1 MLGITG
7 TLLAAGIYGASQ
19 LKIDFNMDKLLAIE
33 EGSYQDQFLEAEKLL
48 QKQSQAAIFMGKL
61 NFSSQMDKITSL
73 VDDLNALDSVD
84 VAFDMSVFS
93 AASASFFNISKETGE
108 IEASMIPF
116 QYVKPQTTSEGMALM
131 DKMDRLVEAKVT
143 PICLFDFHFHL

>member
-1 MLGITG
+1 MGITG

-61 NFSSQMDKITSL
+61 NFSSQMEKITSL

-84 VAFDMSVFS
+84 VAFDMSIFS
-93 AASASFFNISKETGE
+93 NKSVADVLASPEGAAFASFSF
-108 IEASMIPF
+108 
-116 QYVKPQTTSEGMALM
+116 
-131 DKMDRLVEAKVT
+131 
-143 PICLFDFHFHL
+143 